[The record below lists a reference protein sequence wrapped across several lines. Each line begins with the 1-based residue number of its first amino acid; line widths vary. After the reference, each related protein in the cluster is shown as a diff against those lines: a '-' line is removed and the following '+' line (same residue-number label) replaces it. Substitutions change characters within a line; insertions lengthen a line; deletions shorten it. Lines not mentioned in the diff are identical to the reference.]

1 MRFRHTGVTV
11 AVVGVISS
19 LALNACGSGSLSASS
34 TCQDFMKASASEQ
47 HEIID
52 QLASRYDKPD
62 FTSPLG
68 EPEVPYYCTA
78 NPSVTLDQF
87 FQKAEG

>member
-1 MRFRHTGVTV
+1 MFFHHARLTV
-11 AVVGVISS
+11 AAVGVISG
-19 LALNACGSGSLSASS
+19 LALNACSSGSLSASS
-34 TCQDFMKASASEQ
+34 TCQDFMKASVSEQ

-52 QLASRYDKPD
+52 QLASKYDKPD
-62 FTSPLG
+62 YTTPLG

-78 NPSVTLDQF
+78 NPSTTLEQF